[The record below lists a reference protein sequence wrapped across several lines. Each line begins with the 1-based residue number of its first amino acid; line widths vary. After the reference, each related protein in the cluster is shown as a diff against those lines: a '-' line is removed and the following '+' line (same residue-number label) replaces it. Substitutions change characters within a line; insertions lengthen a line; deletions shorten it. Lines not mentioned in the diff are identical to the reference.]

1 MCGYG
6 LLVVLPMEAQGPF
19 LRRLALLGEG
29 GTYEREQRLD
39 LLQKRRFLLLS
50 PQSLERKLFSLSKP
64 ESLCASSLSPLTH
77 SLGDPSYWYVGGS
90 FQLKANFASGSVVAL
105 SP

>member
-6 LLVVLPMEAQGPF
+6 LLVVLPVEAQGPF

-39 LLQKRRFLLLS
+39 LPQKRRFLLLG
-50 PQSLERKLFSLSKP
+50 PQSLKRKLFSLSKP
-64 ESLCASSLSPLTH
+64 ESLCASSLSLTH